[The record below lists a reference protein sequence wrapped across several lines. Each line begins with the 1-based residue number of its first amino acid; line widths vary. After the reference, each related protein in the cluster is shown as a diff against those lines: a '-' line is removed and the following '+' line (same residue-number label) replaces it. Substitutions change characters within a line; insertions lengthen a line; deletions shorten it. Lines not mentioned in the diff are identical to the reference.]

1 MATCQETIK
10 EALAALRIIPMGRN
24 PSAAQ
29 SEDALKKLQRMVDSF
44 VGFGGSYPVLDV
56 QVSESIELDWRYP
69 AQRLLCQHGS
79 ALTIT
84 LPEGAS
90 SGYQISNVTD
100 GFRIQ
105 IVDVNGVAAT
115 YPITLARNGWKI
127 AGSAANVILNTA
139 GVNRSYVFRG
149 DLGDWKQVSDLALA
163 DSLPFPSEFDDG
175 LAMLLAMRLVGQSG
189 QALGKMDVA
198 RGKACRDRLS
208 ARYAPPLQMRPDISA
223 SLLGGR
229 QCVYGYDGS
238 LSDFLNGNS

>member
-29 SEDALKKLQRMVDSF
+29 SEDALSKLQRMIDSF

-56 QVSESIELDWRYP
+56 QVSSSVELDWRYP
-69 AQRLLCQHGS
+69 AQRLLCQQGS

-84 LPEGAS
+84 LPQGAS
-90 SGYQISNVTD
+90 SGYQISQVTD

-115 YPITLARNGWKI
+115 YPITIARNGWKI

-149 DLGDWKQVSDLALA
+149 DLGDWKQVSDLTLA
-163 DSLPFPSEFDDG
+163 ADLPFPSEFDDG
-175 LAMLLAMRLVGQSG
+175 LAMLLAMRLEGQSG
-189 QALGKMDVA
+189 QPLGKRDAA

-208 ARYAPPLQMRPDISA
+208 ARYAPPLRMTPDVSV